1 MRKLKI
7 FIIMEFCFI
16 LFFFPAFSVLFPD
29 EEYSDKENREL
40 AQKPVFSG
48 NLFLNGKYQ
57 NRYEEWINDQ
67 FFWRDGWAF
76 LAANMQAASG
86 RKDINGVYLGKDGFL
101 IERYQKTDF
110 EQEQI
115 KENTEYLSGFLNY
128 AVKHYGKDKVHCIM
142 VPSKA
147 EALTDSLPAFA
158 EPFQT
163 AEVLTA
169 LKGRLDEPDILL
181 DAGDILKKH
190 QKEYIY
196 YRTDHHWT
204 TLGAY
209 YAWAQFAEAAGLY
222 VKGLGHYQRETAFTR
237 FYGTTYNKA
246 HIGAAPDS
254 VELFRSPGEEGINVD
269 VDDGE
274 LTVDSLYF
282 PEEAEKSFNKYN
294 IFFSKNTFKVVVS
307 SKAETGKSLLLIK
320 DSFANCFVPFLTED
334 YDRIIMIDYRYG
346 KVPVKNII
354 EQYKEI
360 TDVLVLFN
368 TEKFMQNTKL
378 SRLADTGKVETGMK
392 EFNLDDFLE

>member
-115 KENTEYLSGFLNY
+115 KENTEYLSDFLNY
-128 AVKHYGKDKVHCIM
+128 AVKHYGKDKVHCMMI
-142 VPSKA
+142 PSKA
-147 EALTDSLPAFA
+147 EALADSLPALA

-204 TLGAY
+204 PLGAY
-209 YAWAQFAEAAGLY
+209 
-222 VKGLGHYQRETAFTR
+222 
-237 FYGTTYNKA
+237 
-246 HIGAAPDS
+246 
-254 VELFRSPGEEGINVD
+254 
-269 VDDGE
+269 
-274 LTVDSLYF
+274 
-282 PEEAEKSFNKYN
+282 
-294 IFFSKNTFKVVVS
+294 
-307 SKAETGKSLLLIK
+307 
-320 DSFANCFVPFLTED
+320 
-334 YDRIIMIDYRYG
+334 
-346 KVPVKNII
+346 
-354 EQYKEI
+354 
-360 TDVLVLFN
+360 
-368 TEKFMQNTKL
+368 
-378 SRLADTGKVETGMK
+378 
-392 EFNLDDFLE
+392 